1 MTSLTTSPVQSQR
14 IIFLDKIRYTMVL
27 GVVILHAACAYA
39 TIIPWWSVLESDRRE
54 IFDLLIS
61 VLDIYQMPT
70 LYFLADCFAL
80 SSLNRRGISGFIMAK
95 LKRLGLPLLLVG
107 IFFVPVMPYIGYAL
121 RADQPIG
128 FFHYWWMQMNT
139 AVDWHWIHITTPE
152 IAARHAQDFSQWH
165 LWFISL
171 LLIFFL
177 LTTVVAIIFPKLIQT
192 DTSSESEG
200 ARTILAG
207 ILVMGIVGATAMGLI
222 HRFSPDWTW
231 AKIGGIILVQPTR
244 VPIYAAFFILG
255 FFANCRNWFKSRP
268 FPINPWLWLVIS
280 LILVFL
286 LLATL
291 KFIGLRPAPIPWSQ
305 ALAHSSL
312 RIFSA
317 LALLCFFL
325 SAGQRWWHRP
335 TALWR
340 HLHPIS
346 YDIYLIHLP
355 LVVIFQLGAIY
366 LPIPIG
372 LKFFLVGVLGVVVS
386 WSLGRIIIKPY
397 PLVATGLLLAGFA
410 IASILFK

>member
-1 MTSLTTSPVQSQR
+1 
-14 IIFLDKIRYTMVL
+14 MVL

-54 IFDLLIS
+54 IFDLLII

-70 LYFLADCFAL
+70 LYFLAGYFAL
-80 SSLNRRGISGFIMAK
+80 NSLKQRGIIGFIMAK
-95 LKRLGLPLLLVG
+95 LRRLGLPLLLAG
-107 IFFVPVMPYIGYAL
+107 IFFVPIIPYIGYAL
-121 RADQPIG
+121 RVDQPIR

-139 AVDWHWIHITTPE
+139 ALDWHWIHFTTPE
-152 IAARHAQDFSQWH
+152 IATRHAQDFSQWH

-177 LTTVVAIIFPKLIQT
+177 FTTAVIKIFPQLMQT

-200 ARTILAG
+200 GRTILAG
-207 ILVMGIVGATAMGLI
+207 ILITGVVSTAFMGLV

-231 AKIGGIILVQPTR
+231 AKIGGFILIQPTR
-244 VPIYAAFFILG
+244 VPIYAGFFILG
-255 FFANCRNWFKSRP
+255 FFANRRNWFKAQP
-268 FPINPWLWLVIS
+268 FPINPWLWLTIGLV
-280 LILVFL
+280 LVFL

-291 KFIGLRPAPIPWSQ
+291 KSIGLRPAPIPWGQ

-325 SAGQRWWHRP
+325 SAGQRWGQRP
-335 TALWR
+335 TAIWR

-355 LVVIFQLGAIY
+355 LVVIFQLTAIY
-366 LPIPIG
+366 LPIHIG
-372 LKFFLVGVLGVVVS
+372 LKFFLIGVLGAAVS
-386 WSLGRIIIKPY
+386 WSLGRIFIKPY
-397 PLVATGLLLAGFA
+397 PLAAVGLLLTGFA
-410 IASILFK
+410 LASIFIK